1 MAQPTM
7 TQVLIDKGHEM
18 QEEYENLL
26 RKRAA
31 NRRSLKDLAEQE
43 LLSEDE
49 LAIVDELYPPRER
62 KTEQERLEEAED
74 KAAKLREQIAAESEA
89 E

>member
-1 MAQPTM
+1 MATPTM

-43 LLSEDE
+43 LLNDDE
-49 LAIVDELYPPRER
+49 LAAVEELYPPRER
-62 KTEQERLEEAED
+62 KTEEERLAEAED
-74 KAAKLREQIAAESEA
+74 KAAKLREQIAADA